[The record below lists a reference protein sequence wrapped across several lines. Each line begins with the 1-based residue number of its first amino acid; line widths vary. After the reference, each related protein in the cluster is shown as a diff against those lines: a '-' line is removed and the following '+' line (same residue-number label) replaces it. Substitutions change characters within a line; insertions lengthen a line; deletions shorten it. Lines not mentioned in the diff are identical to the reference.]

1 MQNSKG
7 FGARTEHPRTPTVA
21 AGTDQAY
28 GRRRLQQTAAALLG
42 QGVAR

>member
-21 AGTDQAY
+21 AGTGY
-28 GRRRLQQTAAALLG
+28 GRRQLQQTAAALLG
-42 QGVAR
+42 RGVAR